1 MKFQPIT
8 VTLTIKADD
17 LYDVAQM
24 AIDALDESFTDDVVE
39 MAGVDQQELF
49 DAIMQDSTFRTMIA
63 DRVKEYGAE
72 FISDPWGYIDGYDFL
87 ETIPGLIRVVDL
99 CREMDNII
107 LDANESENET
117 ECIPVPKGYKLVRI

>member
-24 AIDALDESFTDDVVE
+24 AIDALDESFTDDVIE

-63 DRVKEYGAE
+63 ARTKEYGDE
-72 FISDPWGYIDGYDFL
+72 FISSPWDYIDGYDFL
-87 ETIPGLIRVVDL
+87 ETIPGLMRVVDL
-99 CREMDNII
+99 CREMVNIMR
-107 LDANESENET
+107 DAEENEI